1 MEKIYADYEL
11 DSSDMFVYTPEGNK
25 ISFMKE
31 DGFDENHTPVTI
43 TDPNSNKNYLVIF
56 DV

>member
-11 DSSDMFVYTPEGNK
+11 DSFDMFVYTPEGNK
-25 ISFMKE
+25 FTFLKE
-31 DGFDENHTPVTI
+31 DGFNESHRPVTI

-56 DV
+56 DE